1 MTPANIPSSPRVF
14 AVIAGGGT
22 AGHIVPALAIAEQ
35 LVGGG
40 RAPRS
45 IAFVA
50 SQRSSDAQLL
60 AGTEHPRL
68 LLNVD
73 GLQRSL
79 RPGAVL
85 RTMLAV
91 PKMVVATARAT
102 RQLRRWQPRVVVSVG
117 GFASEP
123 AVRAAGALRIP
134 VVVVSYDRHPGLA
147 TRRQARK
154 AAAVAAAF
162 AGSTLPGAV
171 HTGAPV
177 RSDVRQVARDADGTA
192 SERARAASIFGI
204 DPARRIVVVMGGSLG
219 SRVINDAIE
228 RFVQKHSARTDLAV
242 LHLVGE
248 RYMSE
253 SSPSSAGAGLHYV
266 RRARHDVMADVWQIA
281 DVVVCRAGA
290 STIAELVT
298 VGCAALIIPWAQAAD
313 DHQRLN
319 AHWLGANEAAL
330 VLEETDLELQF
341 DRRLLAVIDDDA
353 QRERLRAAS
362 RALGELNRSAA
373 IGSLIESVAQ

>member
-1 MTPANIPSSPRVF
+1 
-14 AVIAGGGT
+14 
-22 AGHIVPALAIAEQ
+22 
-35 LVGGG
+35 
-40 RAPRS
+40 
-45 IAFVA
+45 
-50 SQRSSDAQLL
+50 
-60 AGTEHPRL
+60 
-68 LLNVD
+68 
-73 GLQRSL
+73 
-79 RPGAVL
+79 
-85 RTMLAV
+85 
-91 PKMVVATARAT
+91 
-102 RQLRRWQPRVVVSVG
+102 
-117 GFASEP
+117 
-123 AVRAAGALRIP
+123 
-134 VVVVSYDRHPGLA
+134 
-147 TRRQARK
+147 
-154 AAAVAAAF
+154 
-162 AGSTLPGAV
+162 
-171 HTGAPV
+171 
-177 RSDVRQVARDADGTA
+177 VRQVARDADGTA

-281 DVVVCRAGA
+281 EVVVCRAGA

-319 AHWLGANEAAL
+319 AHWLGSNEAAL